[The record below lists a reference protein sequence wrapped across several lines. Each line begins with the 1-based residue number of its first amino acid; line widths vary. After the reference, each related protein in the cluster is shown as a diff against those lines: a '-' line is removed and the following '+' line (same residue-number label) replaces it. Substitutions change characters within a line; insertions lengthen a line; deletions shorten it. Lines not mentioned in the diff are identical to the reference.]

1 MSSENT
7 AAAIIDRWM
16 TPRPRERVSST
27 SAMVPATMSPSG

>member
-7 AAAIIDRWM
+7 AAAIIDRCT

-27 SAMVPATMSPSG
+27 STMVPATMSPSG